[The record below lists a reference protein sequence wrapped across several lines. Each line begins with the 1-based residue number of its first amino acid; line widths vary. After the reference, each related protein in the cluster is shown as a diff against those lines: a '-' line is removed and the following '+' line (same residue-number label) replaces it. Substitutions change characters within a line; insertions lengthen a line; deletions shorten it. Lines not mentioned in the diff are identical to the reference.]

1 LGEWAV
7 FTILKDN
14 NLSDLVAYGV
24 FETLEE
30 LNTSIQSLPL
40 HKDQYLITEL
50 IAPELNRDCNW
61 TFVNIWEFTS
71 AGGLEFKK
79 QDYVSPSKVA
89 QFEVQ
94 ASTSLIPKIWLYLLP
109 NLTPSQNCAFQA
121 SQLFDKCFLENR
133 IQDSSGK
140 SSNNLFCIEFL
151 IGSSSMSMYPSNPK
165 VFKVC
170 LQSPHNLTS
179 LPNGDYFTIETCNQL
194 TTRLSYYSTVGNY
207 SPKSIQIA
215 YNYILDN
222 FGLFGFEK
230 DFGLTFDF
238 RNRNWLNQYLGVH
251 FKINKFI
258 IKRNLS
264 KTDQVYSL
272 SDLQLSMSPS
282 GLLYHLDYQDDQDPS
297 IIVLLDPDTTEV
309 DYDLIEAEL
318 NKHRSF
324 LNFQDQKPNISNYS
338 CAMVVKG
345 KDGIIKP
352 VRNKCLVES
361 SLIRSRIKLSKSG
374 IPYWIDNDNQIR
386 IYQDL
391 SYSKYSYWQLY
402 SLVMKYS
409 DEFV

>member
-14 NLSDLVAYGV
+14 NDLSDQVAYGI

-40 HKDQYLITEL
+40 HKDQYLVTEL
-50 IAPELNRDCNW
+50 IRPELNRDYNW
-61 TFVNIWEFTS
+61 TFVNIWEFSS
-71 AGGLEFKK
+71 AGGLELKK

-109 NLTPSQNCAFQA
+109 DLTPTQNCAFQA

-133 IQDSSGK
+133 IQDSLGK

-151 IGSSSMSMYPSNPK
+151 IGSGNIYLSNPK

-170 LQSPHNLTS
+170 LQPPYNITS

-194 TTRLSYYSTVGNY
+194 TTRLSYYITVGNY
-207 SPKSIQIA
+207 STKSIQIA

-222 FGLFGFEK
+222 LGLFSFGK
-230 DFGLTFDF
+230 DFDLTLDF

-251 FKINKFI
+251 FKINKFTT
-258 IKRNLS
+258 KRNLS
-264 KTDQVYSL
+264 RADQVYSL

-282 GLLYHLDYQDDQDPS
+282 GLLYHLDYQDDRDPS
-297 IIVLLDPDTTEV
+297 IIVLLDSATTEV
-309 DYDLIEAEL
+309 DYDAIEAEL

-374 IPYWIDNDNQIR
+374 IPYWIDSDNQIR

-409 DEFV
+409 EEFV